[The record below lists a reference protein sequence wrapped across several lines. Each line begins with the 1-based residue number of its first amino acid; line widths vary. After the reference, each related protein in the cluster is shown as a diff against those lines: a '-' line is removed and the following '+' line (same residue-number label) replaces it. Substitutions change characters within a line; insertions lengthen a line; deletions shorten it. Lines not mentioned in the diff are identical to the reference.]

1 LTTTPLR
8 AALDN
13 PDMIAIGAASS
24 KGHGVATTSTATA
37 RVASP
42 LTSQAPP
49 ASSRVNGTK
58 MTAMRSAARTN
69 GAELACACST
79 SRTICA

>member
-1 LTTTPLR
+1 
-8 AALDN
+8 
-13 PDMIAIGAASS
+13 MIAIGAASS
-24 KGHGVATTSTATA
+24 NGQGVATTSTATA

-58 MTAMRSAARTN
+58 MIAMRSAARTN
-69 GAELACACST
+69 GDELACACST
-79 SRTICA
+79 RRTICA